1 MSDRISTLDKGY
13 SVGDLSIYP
22 QAKDDYE
29 TIYRAT
35 NNAEAV
41 LTQSLTYSGRFA
53 VVNDTSKFADSG
65 LVKIGEELIFY
76 ASKTSTVFKDLRRGF
91 ANSTQRPWPAGSVVQ
106 ASVMAEHHNS
116 EVDAI
121 INIEANLG
129 LKENPTEESLNGI
142 LKSMEERFL
151 APKPLFRAV
160 PRTGP
165 APLDVHFQNFSG
177 APAIRFL
184 WDFGDGGTSVEANP
198 THTYT
203 ADGIYTVKLSM
214 ITPLGG
220 TGITTKI
227 DYVIVSAEED
237 LPFFYVDRLAGDTS
251 TTFTFVD
258 QTKGEI
264 TSRYWIWDDGT
275 STTSSDPDEHIAT
288 HVYTTAGEYD
298 PNLLLVFAD
307 GKLKRISLND
317 TIIVS

>member
-1 MSDRISTLDKGY
+1 MSDRISSKDQGY
-13 SVGDLSIYP
+13 VIGDLSIFP
-22 QAKDDYE
+22 EAQDDYS
-29 TIYRAT
+29 TLYRAT
-35 NNAEAV
+35 NNSETF
-41 LTQSLTYSGRFA
+41 LTQSLTYSGRFM
-53 VVNDTSKFADSG
+53 VVNDTSKFADNG
-65 LVKIGEELIFY
+65 LIRIGDELIYY
-76 ASKTSTVFKDLRRGF
+76 AEKTTTVFKDLKRGF
-91 ANSTQRPWPAGSVVQ
+91 AGSMQRPWPSGTEVK
-106 ASVMAEHHNS
+106 ASVMAEHHNAV
-116 EVDAI
+116 VDAI
-121 INIEANLG
+121 INIETNLG
-129 LKENPTEESLNGI
+129 LKENPSTTSLNGI

-184 WDFGDGGTSVEANP
+184 WDFGDGGTSVESNP

-203 ADGIYTVKLSM
+203 ADGVYTVKLNM

-227 DYVIVSAEED
+227 DYVVVSTEED

-275 STTSSDPDEHIAT
+275 NTTSNDPDEHIAT
-288 HVYTTAGEYD
+288 HVYTTAGEYA
-298 PNLLLVFAD
+298 PTLLLVFAD